1 MLSPSPTQPPLTSRS
16 RGGLGSEDVGKDHS
30 EPGGA
35 PRLGWGDVSADPAQ
49 EAGTSFAQRTGRGD
63 PVKVRGGFSFLLI
76 CPPGFTSSHH
86 RLSKKATLSLPGH
99 TREAGPVRDSESSP
113 IPAAPPGGAA
123 AWHPRPWP
131 HLPERLRLS
140 ARRAPR
146 QRGGWSAC
154 SPDRQLEN
162 TNKTEGKEIN
172 NKERARKP
180 KKIQFPGSGKL
191 GACSLARPRAFGT
204 GTGAL
209 CAAFGHPLRA
219 PS

>member
-1 MLSPSPTQPPLTSRS
+1 M
-16 RGGLGSEDVGKDHS
+16 GSEDVVKITHS
-30 EPGGA
+30 QEEHS
-35 PRLGWGDVSADPAQ
+35 RLGWGDVSADPGQ
-49 EAGTSFAQRTGRGD
+49 EAGISFAQRMGRGD
-63 PVKVRGGFSFLLI
+63 PVKVRGGFSFLQI

-99 TREAGPVRDSESSP
+99 AREAGPVRDSESSQ
-113 IPAAPPGGAA
+113 IPAAPPGRGA

-131 HLPERLRLS
+131 RLPERLQLS
-140 ARRAPR
+140 VRCAPR
-146 QRGGWSAC
+146 QRGGWPAC

>member
-1 MLSPSPTQPPLTSRS
+1 MRLRFQRQQAGAQMSKERADTGGPNLVGGTKESCLRS
-16 RGGLGSEDVGKDHS
+16 RHQD
-30 EPGGA
+30 GA
-35 PRLGWGDVSADPAQ
+35 CVVSPPVTIVFPRKPQYHCQV
-49 EAGTSFAQRTGRGD
+49 TH
-63 PVKVRGGFSFLLI
+63 VR
-76 CPPGFTSSHH
+76 
-86 RLSKKATLSLPGH
+86 
-99 TREAGPVRDSESSP
+99 RDSESSR

-146 QRGGWSAC
+146 QRGEWPAC